1 MNQTSIDAS
10 KAKHTS
16 TNERPKVGKYE
27 TLDGRLFAKS
37 AVSRWHNLIC
47 TNFVSALGSRVH
59 RSSCEVYACDM
70 QVQLVRDS
78 VCFPDVIVVKG
89 EAEFAD
95 ENAEMLTNPTVV
107 VEIFSSSSQS
117 SYRAQ
122 KLEDFLALPKLKECL
137 LVSESEMRVEHY
149 AWQSAK
155 QWLYRIYN
163 EREDVISLD
172 SINCK
177 LSLSEVYA
185 QVNLRESELNFKAAH

>member
-27 TLDGRLFAKS
+27 SLDGRLFAKP
-37 AVSRWHNLIC
+37 AVGRWHNLIC

-70 QVQLVRDS
+70 QVQLGRDS

-107 VEIFSSSSQS
+107 VEIFSSSSKS

-122 KLEDFLALPKLKECL
+122 KLEGFLAVPKLKECL

-149 AWQSAK
+149 AWQNAK
-155 QWLYRIYN
+155 QWIYRIYN

-177 LSLSEVYA
+177 LSLSEIYA
-185 QVNLRESELNFKAAH
+185 QVNLRESELNFKAAN

>member
-10 KAKHTS
+10 KAKNTS

-27 TLDGRLFAKS
+27 TLDGRLFAKP
-37 AVSRWHNLIC
+37 AVSRWHSLIC

-70 QVQLVRDS
+70 QVQLGRDS

-95 ENAEMLTNPTVV
+95 KNAEMLTNPTVV
-107 VEIFSSSSQS
+107 VEIFSSSSKS

-137 LVSESEMRVEHY
+137 LVSESEMRV
-149 AWQSAK
+149 A
-155 QWLYRIYN
+155 QWATRIFCPSV
-163 EREDVISLD
+163 D
-172 SINCK
+172 
-177 LSLSEVYA
+177 
-185 QVNLRESELNFKAAH
+185 